1 MKGGGR
7 LRPKAS
13 KQDDSIMGTN
23 NSSIVS
29 KRSVERLYYPNE
41 PHFFRYFVKKPQRR
55 APLINRGYWLR
66 MKAIDHVVSQFL
78 KETTEKK
85 KIIVNL
91 GCGYDPLPWQSW
103 ARYPEASR
111 DVTFVDID
119 YKDLVIRK
127 RDMVQQT
134 SELNSVLKNPQFP
147 EDGDVLL
154 RSEQYLQVGC
164 DLRDLTRL
172 EKFFSSEFD
181 LSNSVVFCTAEVSIA
196 YMDVETSD
204 ALIKWIGSLPY
215 SRFCLLE
222 QLLPGGPSHPF
233 AKTMLAHFDKLQTP
247 LRPVLAYP
255 TTQDQENR
263 FKKAGWAD
271 VRARNLWELWGSL
284 DFLSSEERMQ
294 LDEIEPFDE
303 WEEFAL
309 FGCHYTLLE
318 ASNVHLTTNQPHN
331 TATTA
336 SDSSAKLDSQVASF
350 NGKMVYTESAK
361 SNGIRRF
368 GASLS
373 VKGEN
378 GCPDLKGNFGGM
390 GVNNRLGSID
400 IFTSV
405 SQGGSTSPGP
415 TLRVKPETRMCHTL
429 TEIGDCGSLLVGG
442 RSSPDKAFADCWLY
456 SKLSHTWERV
466 DDIPVARYRHSAST
480 LDDGS
485 VLVTGGKKDS
495 KTVLSD
501 TYLWNRQTGWR
512 ECLPEQDGKPLVF
525 GALMISDV
533 TSTALKTNGFLVGG
547 MSTDGR
553 VSTDLWSWELN
564 KYPRE
569 LSIRWTCHSEA
580 DKARNPYMHRFGACW
595 TQHDE
600 KSLVVGGII
609 PGNLIPEHAEIVALD
624 TERETGRLETY
635 STNVERCDTRPLLIG
650 HSITTSGRSLLV
662 MGGGAVCFSFGT
674 FWNKGCYTI
683 LPTEEDGGNLHALD
697 KQATGGSE
705 PWSCLNTVDSESSH
719 PPKISSRFS
728 PLENEKPREPIT
740 IGRKKISSWVDF
752 AAILS
757 SAEPIIL
764 EGLDIGS
771 CTDLW
776 TNSYLVTVH
785 RANEDRMDFVS
796 KNFQYVT
803 KDFGN
808 FIESIEKGEKLYLR
822 SLAVG
827 KPSELPADIS
837 RDFPEISG
845 DFHLPPQLAAVEEN
859 QHSSPLRISG
869 PVSMWLH
876 YDVMSN
882 VLCQIR
888 GQKRLL
894 LFPPGDVEYFDF
906 AAGASSSS
914 VDAFGDLTG
923 SKAAASHPHEA
934 NLNPGDILF
943 LPSLWLHTAKPLD
956 GVSVS
961 VNVFFRGLQHGY
973 AAGKDVYGNRDLQAY
988 EKGRQDI
995 VKLSKMFENLPPDIR
1010 KFYLLRLADELDQK
1024 ARSS

>member
-1 MKGGGR
+1 MSTADKSRPVKGGGR

-85 KIIVNL
+85 KIVVNL

-103 ARYPEASR
+103 VRYPEASR

-119 YKDLVIRK
+119 YRDLIVRK

-134 SELNSVLKNPQFP
+134 SELNSVLNNLEFP
-147 EDGDVLL
+147 KDGDVLL
-154 RSEQYLQVGC
+154 RSDQYMQVGC
-164 DLRDLTRL
+164 DLRDLTKL

-181 LSNSVVFCTAEVSIA
+181 LSNSIVFCTAEVSIA
-196 YMDVETSD
+196 YMDVATSD
-204 ALIKWIGSLPY
+204 ALIKWVGSLPY

-222 QLLPGGPSHPF
+222 QLLPGGPRHPF
-233 AKTMLAHFDKLQTP
+233 AITMLAHFDKLQTP

-263 FKKAGWAD
+263 FKKAGWED
-271 VRARNLWELWGSL
+271 VCARNLWELWGSS
-284 DFLSSEERMQ
+284 DFLSPEERMQ
-294 LDEIEPFDE
+294 LDEFEPFDE

-318 ASNVHLTTNQPHN
+318 ASNVHLPTYQPRN
-331 TATTA
+331 TAAATA
-336 SDSSAKLDSQVASF
+336 STGKTDPKGVLLKGKMEYSESAKL
-350 NGKMVYTESAK
+350 
-361 SNGIRRF
+361 NGIRRF

-373 VKGEN
+373 VKGGN

-400 IFTSV
+400 IFSSTS
-405 SQGGSTSPGP
+405 QDGSSPGP
-415 TLRVKPETRMCHTL
+415 TLRGKPESRVCHTL

-466 DDIPVARYRHSAST
+466 DDIPVARYRHSAFA
-480 LDDGS
+480 LDNGS

-501 TYLWNRQTGWR
+501 TFLWNRQTGWK
-512 ECLPEQDGKPLVF
+512 ECSVDQDGKPQVF

-533 TSTALKTNGFLVGG
+533 TSTTSTTSGFLVGG
-547 MSTDGR
+547 ILTDGR
-553 VSTDLWSWELN
+553 VSTDIWSWELQ

-569 LSIRWTCHSEA
+569 CSIRWTCHSKADEA
-580 DKARNPYMHRFGACW
+580 EDSYLHRFGACW
-595 TQHDE
+595 VNHDG
-600 KSLVVGGII
+600 KSLVVGGIMPDNI
-609 PGNLIPEHAEIVALD
+609 IPEHAEIIALD
-624 TERETGRLETY
+624 IERETGQVK
-635 STNVERCDTRPLLIG
+635 TNLMDVERCETRPLLVG
-650 HSITTSGRSLLV
+650 HSIATSEQGSLI

-674 FWNKGCYTI
+674 FWNKGSYTI
-683 LPTEEDGGNLHALD
+683 SIEGEDGGNLQGPD
-697 KQATGGSE
+697 KQASGSSKQ
-705 PWSCLNTVDSESSH
+705 WNYLSTVDSESSQ
-719 PPKISSRFS
+719 PPKVSSRSS
-728 PLENEKPREPIT
+728 PLEFEKPREPIT
-740 IGRKKISSWVDF
+740 IARKKISSWTDF

-757 SAEPIIL
+757 SAKP
-764 EGLDIGS
+764 
-771 CTDLW
+771 
-776 TNSYLVTVH
+776 VTVH
-785 RANEDRMDFVS
+785 QANEDRMDFVS

-803 KDFGN
+803 KDFGD
-808 FIESIEKGEKLYLR
+808 FIESIDKGEKLYLR

-845 DFHLPPQLAAVEEN
+845 DFHLPAELAVVKEN
-859 QHSSPLRISG
+859 EHSSPLRISG
-869 PVSMWLH
+869 PVTMWLH

-906 AAGASSSS
+906 APGASSSS

-923 SKAAASHPHEA
+923 TKAAASHPHEA
-934 NLNPGDILF
+934 NLRPGDILF

-988 EKGRQDI
+988 EKGRLDI
-995 VKLSKMFENLPPDIR
+995 GKLSKMFENLPPDTR

>member
-1 MKGGGR
+1 MSSSDKPRPVKGGGR

-66 MKAIDHVVSQFL
+66 MKAIDHVVGQFL
-78 KETTEKK
+78 KETTGKK

-91 GCGYDPLPWQSW
+91 GAGYDPLPWQSW
-103 ARYPEASR
+103 ARYPEASQ

-119 YKDLVIRK
+119 YRDLIVRK

-134 SELNSVLKNPQFP
+134 SELNGVLKNLEFP
-147 EDGDVLL
+147 KYGDILL
-154 RSEQYLQVGC
+154 RSDQYLQVGC
-164 DLRDLTRL
+164 DLRDLTKL

-181 LSNSVVFCTAEVSIA
+181 LTNSVVFCTAEVSIA
-196 YMDVETSD
+196 YMDVQTSD

-222 QLLPGGPSHPF
+222 QLLPGGPRHPF

-255 TTQDQENR
+255 TTQHQENR
-263 FKKAGWAD
+263 FKNAGWAD
-271 VRARNLWELWGSL
+271 VRARNLWELWGSS
-284 DFLSSEERMQ
+284 DFLSSEERMK
-294 LDEIEPFDE
+294 LDEVEPFDE

-318 ASNVHLTTNQPHN
+318 ASNVHLPTHPLHN
-331 TATTA
+331 TTPAA
-336 SDSSAKLDSQVASF
+336 ADAPGKMDSEPAQLK
-350 NGKMVYTESAK
+350 GKMVYTELAK

-373 VKGEN
+373 VKGAN
-378 GCPDLKGNFGGM
+378 GCSDLKGNFGGM

-400 IFTSV
+400 IFTSA
-405 SQGGSTSPGP
+405 SQGAASSPGP
-415 TLRVKPETRMCHTL
+415 TLRAKPESGMCHTL
-429 TEIGDCGSLLVGG
+429 TDIGDCGSLLVGG
-442 RSSPDKAFADCWLY
+442 RSSPDRAFADCWLY

-466 DDIPVARYRHSAST
+466 DDIPVARYRHSAFA

-501 TYLWNRQTGWR
+501 TLIWNRQTGWK
-512 ECLPEQDGKPLVF
+512 ECSSDHDLALENGTPQVF

-533 TSTALKTNGFLVGG
+533 TSTTSTTSGFLIGG
-547 MSTDGR
+547 MSTDGQ
-553 VSTDLWSWELN
+553 VSTDLWSWELHPEN
-564 KYPRE
+564 
-569 LSIRWTCHSEA
+569 LTIRWTCHG
-580 DKARNPYMHRFGACW
+580 KAAGAENLYLNRFGASW
-595 TQHDE
+595 ANHSG
-600 KSLVVGGII
+600 KLLVVGGIM

-624 TERETGRLETY
+624 IERETGRLKA
-635 STNVERCDTRPLLIG
+635 NLVDLERCETRPLLVG
-650 HSITTSGRSLLV
+650 HSISTSSNSSLI

-674 FWNKGCYTI
+674 FWNKGCYTLSLDAESGSNI
-683 LPTEEDGGNLHALD
+683 ASAD
-697 KQATGGSE
+697 KQITGSRE
-705 PWSCLNTVDSESSH
+705 PWSFLDTVDSESNQ
-719 PPKISSRFS
+719 PPKVSSRS
-728 PLENEKPREPIT
+728 PPLEHEKPKEPIT
-740 IGRKKISSWVDF
+740 VPRKKISSWTDF

-757 SAEPIIL
+757 SAQP
-764 EGLDIGS
+764 
-771 CTDLW
+771 
-776 TNSYLVTVH
+776 VTVH
-785 RANEDRMDFVS
+785 QANKDRMDFVS

-803 KDFGN
+803 KDFKS
-808 FIESIEKGEKLYLR
+808 FIESINSGEKLYLR

-827 KPSELPADIS
+827 KPSELPADIT
-837 RDFPEISG
+837 RDFPEIAG
-845 DFHLPPQLAAVEEN
+845 DFHLPPELAAVKEN
-859 QHSSPLRISG
+859 EHSSPLRISG
-869 PVSMWLH
+869 PVTMWLH

-906 AAGASSSS
+906 APGASSSS

-934 NLNPGDILF
+934 NMNPGDILF

-988 EKGRQDI
+988 EKGRLDI
-995 VKLSKMFENLPPDIR
+995 GKLSRTFDNLPPDTR